1 MKYFDVT
8 TSPAL
13 LFDMELP
20 LSQKLK
26 VIETDRSRYEKYVE
40 IQTI

>member
-1 MKYFDVT
+1 MKYFDVMT
-8 TSPAL
+8 FPAL

-20 LSQKLK
+20 LSRKLK
-26 VIETDRSRYEKYVE
+26 VIDKDRSHYEKYVE